1 MVVGQVAGFPS
12 TLGLS
17 SGVHQRPSSVAT
29 GYSMKIQPD
38 FRPLG
43 CAECARGID
52 LGFDF
57 TMAFQPIVNIQTREI
72 VTHYQQL
79 CHPHR

>member
-1 MVVGQVAGFPS
+1 
-12 TLGLS
+12 
-17 SGVHQRPSSVAT
+17 
-29 GYSMKIQPD
+29 MKIQPD